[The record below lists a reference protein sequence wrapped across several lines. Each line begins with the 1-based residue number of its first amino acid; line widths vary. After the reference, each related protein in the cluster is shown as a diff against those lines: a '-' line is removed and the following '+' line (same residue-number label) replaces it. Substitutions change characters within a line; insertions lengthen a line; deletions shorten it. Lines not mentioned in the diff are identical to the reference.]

1 MTHRTPGPPYRSTR
15 VDRLGAGRAV
25 AVRAVAQI
33 RLVAVALL
41 LVVGAGHRGDAR
53 VAGLAVPSVALAG
66 AAAVVLLLVAGLSTQ
81 ASRVGRGHRSVLA
94 GLATVL
100 DAAVVLGVVWLAGL
114 PPASLALVLL
124 MLPLLEAALW
134 FGLPGLAGLWAGCS
148 AALGVGVVL
157 DLGGVPADALRT
169 LAVALPTLLLA
180 TIPVAVLAEHLVGQV
195 AGLAAARTVADD
207 RARLL
212 GQLSAVTADLI
223 ALDADAVLGQLAQ
236 GAVRL
241 GAVGARVVAPA
252 GDAGPALTVAEAGD
266 ADALDAPGTA
276 GRGPVDPAGD
286 RRVVVTRDLTAPGA
300 DPRTFSTALVGPRD
314 EVSRR
319 AEAIDLLVDQAVVA
333 LANAALVTQ
342 LETLKRTYQEQAT
355 RDQLT
360 GLANR
365 RGLVLQARALVG
377 RRSVLFCDL
386 DGFKG
391 VNDGLGHAAG
401 DELLEQV
408 ARRLERVVGTSGAL
422 GRLGGDEFVVV
433 LAGAPEG
440 AAAELG
446 HRVQTELGRPFLLAA
461 GMARIGVSIGTADA
475 HGDGEDLE
483 QVLTRADQLMYEVKR
498 HRKAG
503 GARDELTGA
512 QA

>member
-1 MTHRTPGPPYRSTR
+1 MTRRAPISAGRTDST
-15 VDRLGAGRAV
+15 DRLGAGRAV

-41 LVVGAGHRGDAR
+41 LVVGAGHRVDE
-53 VAGLAVPSVALAG
+53 VIAGVHLPAVSL
-66 AAAVVLLLVAGLSTQ
+66 AAAAGVVLLLGAGLSTS
-81 ASRVGRGHRSVLA
+81 AARARGGRRSVLA
-94 GLATVL
+94 SLGTVL
-100 DAAVVLGVVWLAGL
+100 DAAVVLGMVWVAGL

-134 FGLPGLAGLWAGCS
+134 FGLPGLAGLWAACS
-148 AALGVGVVL
+148 AALGVGGVL
-157 DLGGVPADALRT
+157 APADLPDGALT
-169 LAVALPTLLLA
+169 ALAVAMPTLLLA

-195 AGLAAARTVADD
+195 AALAEARAVADD

-212 GQLSAVTADLI
+212 GDLSAVTADLFP
-223 ALDADAVLGQLAQ
+223 LDADAVLHRLTS

-241 GAVGARVVAPA
+241 GAVTATVVAPSGDGSLPVPVAVA
-252 GDAGPALTVAEAGD
+252 GDPELVAAAAGT
-266 ADALDAPGTA
+266 APGTDTP
-276 GRGPVDPAGD
+276 GGVQ
-286 RRVVVTRDLTAPGA
+286 VVVLTRDLTAPGA
-300 DPRTFSTALVGPRD
+300 DPRTFSAVVAGPPD

-319 AEAIDLLVDQAVVA
+319 LEAIDLLVAQAGVA
-333 LANAALVTQ
+333 LANAALVEQ

-365 RGLVLQARALVG
+365 RGLVRQAGELRGPL
-377 RRSVLFCDL
+377 SVLFCDL

-408 ARRLERVVGTSGAL
+408 SRRLERVVGAAGAL

-433 LAGAPEG
+433 LADAPED
-440 AAAELG
+440 APTELG
-446 HRVQTELGRPFLLAA
+446 HRIQTELGRPFLLTA
-461 GMARIGVSIGTADA
+461 GMARIGVSIGTASTEK
-475 HGDGEDLE
+475 GDGALDEL
-483 QVLTRADQLMYEVKR
+483 LTRADQLMYEAKR
-498 HRKAG
+498 LRKAV
-503 GARDELTGA
+503 GARAELTGA